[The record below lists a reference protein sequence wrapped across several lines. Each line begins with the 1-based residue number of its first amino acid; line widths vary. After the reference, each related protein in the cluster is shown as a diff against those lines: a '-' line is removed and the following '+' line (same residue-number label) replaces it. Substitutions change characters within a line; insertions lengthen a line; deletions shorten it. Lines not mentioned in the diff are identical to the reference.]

1 MHIKESSITHNTRE
15 VVLYGHRP
23 PPNSQTQKK
32 TQPYILNT
40 SRPHGII
47 RDIPPR
53 EREARKK
60 RTGKRKKKEKSMEKR
75 APKSSRISKLVTIG
89 NLKLDLLIN
98 INLIKELV
106 ERARADT

>member
-1 MHIKESSITHNTRE
+1 MQNLRINQKN
-15 VVLYGHRP
+15 LDYGVCM
-23 PPNSQTQKK
+23 
-32 TQPYILNT
+32 
-40 SRPHGII
+40 
-47 RDIPPR
+47 
-53 EREARKK
+53 
-60 RTGKRKKKEKSMEKR
+60 KEKSMEKR

>member
-1 MHIKESSITHNTRE
+1 MATPPTAKLANSKENPAVYFKHK
-15 VVLYGHRP
+15 P
-23 PPNSQTQKK
+23 PP
-32 TQPYILNT
+32 
-40 SRPHGII
+40 
-47 RDIPPR
+47 RDYTGYPPR

-75 APKSSRISKLVTIG
+75 APKSPRISKLVTIG

>member
-1 MHIKESSITHNTRE
+1 MATAHRQTRKLKTFSKENPAVYFKHK
-15 VVLYGHRP
+15 P
-23 PPNSQTQKK
+23 PP
-32 TQPYILNT
+32 
-40 SRPHGII
+40 
-47 RDIPPR
+47 RDYTGYPPR

-75 APKSSRISKLVTIG
+75 APNIAPKSSRISKLVTIG